1 MESIT
6 ALTTATAAA
15 LARDY
20 FLWLGLLVLVLA
32 FGLYVYF
39 VPNSFEFFDNQKKDA
54 RIRSE
59 PPSPPDNEEE
69 SAPPAPAPESSDLDL
84 E

>member
-20 FLWLGLLVLVLA
+20 YLWLGLLVLILA

-39 VPNSFEFFDNQKKDA
+39 VPNSFEFFNNQKKDT

-59 PPSPPDNEEE
+59 PPSQPSEPQEEPE
-69 SAPPAPAPESSDLDL
+69 PAPTSESPELDL

>member
-59 PPSPPDNEEE
+59 PARQPSESQEEPE
-69 SAPPAPAPESSDLDL
+69 PAPTSETPELDL